1 VSSDDSRDSSRDE
14 PRDGSHDDAV
24 WQDIVA
30 RYGEEPPVTDLP
42 LAEATAADDGQDA
55 EDPDPSP
62 EPWNPVPWEDE
73 GRFVP
78 PTPPPI
84 PMPPAPRLAAW
95 IGLFGAPAIFLF
107 FLIVGWSLPSWAS
120 ALLIAGFVAGFAF
133 LVATMRSGPR
143 DPGDDGAV
151 V

>member
-1 VSSDDSRDSSRDE
+1 MTPSDDPRDDSRDDSHE
-14 PRDGSHDDAV
+14 ERDGSRDDEV
-24 WQDIVA
+24 WQDIVD
-30 RYGEEPPVTDLP
+30 RYGDKALPDDLP
-42 LAEATAADDGQDA
+42 EAGSEVEAGAA
-55 EDPDPSP
+55 DPSP
-62 EPWNPVPWEDE
+62 ETWNPVPWEDE

-95 IGLFGAPAIFLF
+95 LGLFGAPAIFLL
-107 FLIVGWSLPSWAS
+107 FLVLSWSMPSWAS
-120 ALLIAGFVAGFAF
+120 TLLIVWFVAGFGF
-133 LVATMRSGPR
+133 LVATMGSGPR

>member
-1 VSSDDSRDSSRDE
+1 MNQRDDSRDDE
-14 PRDGSHDDAV
+14 VWKDIVDRWSDDAPASDV
-24 WQDIVA
+24 P
-30 RYGEEPPVTDLP
+30 E
-42 LAEATAADDGQDA
+42 AEATAAAAGEEA
-55 EDPDPSP
+55 GDPTREA

-95 IGLFGAPAIFLF
+95 AGLFGAPAILLF
-107 FLIVGWSLPSWAS
+107 FLIAGWSLPSWAS
-120 ALLIAGFVAGFAF
+120 ALLIVWFVAGFGF